1 MEMSAAADFHFEL
14 AIAGRVSGLPVNT
27 SVPWRDRRW
36 IQSHG
41 KAMESLEALSLTCG
55 SLHTA
60 HRHTVAS
67 KTARE
72 RLRE

>member
-55 SLHTA
+55 LHRA
-60 HRHTVAS
+60 HRYRVTS